1 MFYVISCYCS
11 HLETN
16 GDQSLSFFEKQDS
29 NRVMFPRVTGLSV
42 NELCKAG
49 LDFKDSADNADT
61 DPAPLHLH
69 SVNTSVNRVSLFYC
83 WNTSQQKLNIGLI
96 INGGLTSCSQRISAF
111 LVNLWQWRTDFKKM
125 KVITEK
131 VITHP
136 QTLHPEIYMSS
147 VFVLT
152 ASNQFFCCHIFI
164 VTHLQS
170 QHITFPPTTLEPH
183 IYPYSVHVNI

>member
-1 MFYVISCYCS
+1 
-11 HLETN
+11 
-16 GDQSLSFFEKQDS
+16 
-29 NRVMFPRVTGLSV
+29 MFPRVTGLSV

-147 VFVLT
+147 VFVFKPIFLLSYFYRDSSPKSAHHISAHNPGT
-152 ASNQFFCCHIFI
+152 A
-164 VTHLQS
+164 HLSILSSCQYL
-170 QHITFPPTTLEPH
+170 I
-183 IYPYSVHVNI
+183 